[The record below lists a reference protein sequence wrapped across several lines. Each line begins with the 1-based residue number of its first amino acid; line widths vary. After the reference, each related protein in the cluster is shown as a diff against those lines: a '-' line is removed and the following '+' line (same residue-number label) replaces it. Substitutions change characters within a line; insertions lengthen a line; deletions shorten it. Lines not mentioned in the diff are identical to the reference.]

1 MIDIYC
7 AGTLKLICPEATDRK
22 FYMTE
27 LYLNSHLPCNTFKS
41 LLIQSRIKDIIVSQK
56 APIENISPGLRK
68 LNVCLPNYNNQ
79 KKKKTQTTKITDDYL
94 YLNRFLD
101 LLQGCF
107 NQISVM
113 IYCSIFFVHT
123 NFKHRFNIEYKPS
136 ISYHSLVESVHL
148 LQLCSL
154 NKRCHFFSCDLK
166 K

>member
-1 MIDIYC
+1 M
-7 AGTLKLICPEATDRK
+7 
-22 FYMTE
+22 
-27 LYLNSHLPCNTFKS
+27 
-41 LLIQSRIKDIIVSQK
+41 
-56 APIENISPGLRK
+56 
-68 LNVCLPNYNNQ
+68 
-79 KKKKTQTTKITDDYL
+79 

-166 K
+166 KWTLTPGRSPWPRSNESRVLLLFTFLRHVLLIDLTCCVSVWFWNIIMICVANYGSTSCVHSHSDPGLPHTIASYLG